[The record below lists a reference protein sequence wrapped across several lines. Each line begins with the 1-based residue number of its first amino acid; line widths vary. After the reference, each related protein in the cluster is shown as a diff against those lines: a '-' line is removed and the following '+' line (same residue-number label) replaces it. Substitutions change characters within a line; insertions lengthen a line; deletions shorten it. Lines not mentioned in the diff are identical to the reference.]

1 MQHTTCDSAN
11 HRLARRQEV
20 HGEGQREG
28 LQPQRPLPTSI
39 PLPKEL
45 TRMFLQ
51 QEDGKEDHVHDSS
64 ETRSCLRP
72 SKYQRVNDG
81 YGTEATA
88 SASES
93 VSSGGSTSGGGI
105 SSWGA
110 DTYGGGAH
118 AMPCG
123 IYYYMLILQQR
134 QTAAMKQM
142 AAATAAAQATSAA
155 SQATLAAVLAHV
167 QCKQEKINASSAP
180 SVSTAP
186 STAASPITKAAASM
200 MPPKQYMH
208 VPLPLQYILSPS
220 LTPYSRTWTMSDYD
234 SDTSTVV
241 DMATVDMATVDIIA
255 SAKTALGAALAF
267 LQWTEQQTLRSC
279 HCIVIGFHGMEGHF
293 DLDVRHNG
301 EVIGCWR
308 DVCVLP
314 WFVKGDASPYDDD
327 FYPEIVK

>member
-1 MQHTTCDSAN
+1 M
-11 HRLARRQEV
+11 
-20 HGEGQREG
+20 
-28 LQPQRPLPTSI
+28 
-39 PLPKEL
+39 
-45 TRMFLQ
+45 
-51 QEDGKEDHVHDSS
+51 HDSS

-93 VSSGGSTSGGGI
+93 VSSGGGTSGGGI

-123 IYYYMLILQQR
+123 KYMLILQQR
-134 QTAAMKQM
+134 QTAAMEQM

-167 QCKQEKINASSAP
+167 QGKQDKTNASSAP

-200 MPPKQYMH
+200 MPPQQYMH
-208 VPLPLQYILSPS
+208 VPLPQQYI
-220 LTPYSRTWTMSDYD
+220 
-234 SDTSTVV
+234 
-241 DMATVDMATVDIIA
+241 
-255 SAKTALGAALAF
+255 
-267 LQWTEQQTLRSC
+267 
-279 HCIVIGFHGMEGHF
+279 
-293 DLDVRHNG
+293 
-301 EVIGCWR
+301 
-308 DVCVLP
+308 
-314 WFVKGDASPYDDD
+314 
-327 FYPEIVK
+327 